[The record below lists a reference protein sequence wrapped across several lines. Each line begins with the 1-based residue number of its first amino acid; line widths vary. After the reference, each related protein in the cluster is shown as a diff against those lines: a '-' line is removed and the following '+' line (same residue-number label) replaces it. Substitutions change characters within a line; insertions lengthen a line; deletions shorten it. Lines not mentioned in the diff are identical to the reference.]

1 VMAVTDIGNRRM
13 DIDLAS
19 TGEQVRGEKVGI
31 LKSVSRKAWKWILI
45 AAAVF
50 AATRLYYV
58 QEMMAALVLFAVL
71 FSCIAAVLFLFFVL
85 DRAGLAMLGFLELRA
100 REMLQHARGWRGFSD
115 PR

>member
-100 REMLQHARGWRGFSD
+100 REMLQHARGWRGLSD